1 MQNLERVQVHIG
13 DQRHFGIG
21 SCFGLH
27 CVGWE
32 LEIGRRKDGGLSI
45 LNIHV
50 VDPWQITYATSDSN
64 VAFILN
70 GPGLGTVSYPGI
82 SVLIISQ
89 ERYERSEERR
99 VGKECVSTCRS
110 RWSQSP

>member
-1 MQNLERVQVHIG
+1 MKELSIQSCFYFLRVWFLDPVYFVKIFPAVLQRAYGTVLMQNLERVQVHIG

-45 LNIHV
+45 L
-50 VDPWQITYATSDSN
+50 
-64 VAFILN
+64 
-70 GPGLGTVSYPGI
+70 
-82 SVLIISQ
+82 
-89 ERYERSEERR
+89 RSEERR
-99 VGKECVSTCRS
+99 VGKECVSRWRS
-110 RWSQSP
+110 RWSPDH